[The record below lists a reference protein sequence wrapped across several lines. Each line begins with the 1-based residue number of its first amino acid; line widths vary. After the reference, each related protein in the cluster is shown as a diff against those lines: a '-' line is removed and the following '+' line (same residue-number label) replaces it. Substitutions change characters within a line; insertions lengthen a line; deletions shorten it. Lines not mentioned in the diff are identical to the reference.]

1 MWGTS
6 LPPECLF
13 SRPRGGRERALRA
26 LRADGPD
33 SNRGHHDFQSEPLDP
48 RTATK
53 APQIVQPLDPVA
65 QRLARGAVARLAQ
78 PEGRLVAAVIASHMQ
93 HAGHRRPGLNS
104 RACTTLIDTTP
115 ERPASVIQV
124 TRRLRPRNTSRP
136 PPSWPLVA
144 ECTNLAAPRVATCP
158 TASLGGANTS
168 RPPVSTSPT
177 CPPPPRVLHR
187 PVLRW

>member
-1 MWGTS
+1 
-6 LPPECLF
+6 
-13 SRPRGGRERALRA
+13 
-26 LRADGPD
+26 
-33 SNRGHHDFQSEPLDP
+33 
-48 RTATK
+48 
-53 APQIVQPLDPVA
+53 
-65 QRLARGAVARLAQ
+65 
-78 PEGRLVAAVIASHMQ
+78 VIASHMQ

-104 RACTTLIDTTP
+104 RAC
-115 ERPASVIQV
+115 
-124 TRRLRPRNTSRP
+124 TSRP

>member
-1 MWGTS
+1 MTRSPATCGRGEHVGNIS
-6 LPPECLF
+6 PSECLF

-65 QRLARGAVARLAQ
+65 HRLARGAVARLAQ

-104 RACTTLIDTTP
+104 RAC
-115 ERPASVIQV
+115 
-124 TRRLRPRNTSRP
+124 TSRP